1 MISIGKQ
8 YSRYLKKSSAS
19 GRYNR
24 HINRAY
30 LNGIITG
37 VELLKAPQYFNIED
51 IGITSFFGTMTIQN
65 IKLALK
71 DLKDLKPIKQRAI
84 QIKKAS
90 TAHKPNLFLQF
101 IKF

>member
-1 MISIGKQ
+1 
-8 YSRYLKKSSAS
+8 
-19 GRYNR
+19 
-24 HINRAY
+24 
-30 LNGIITG
+30 
-37 VELLKAPQYFNIED
+37 
-51 IGITSFFGTMTIQN
+51 MTIQN